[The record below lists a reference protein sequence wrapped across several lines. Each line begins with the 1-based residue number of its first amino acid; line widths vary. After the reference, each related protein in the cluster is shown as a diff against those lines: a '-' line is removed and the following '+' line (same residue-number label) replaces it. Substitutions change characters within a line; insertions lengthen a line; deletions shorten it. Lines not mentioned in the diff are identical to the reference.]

1 LLKSTLSSSPLR
13 IRHIPRKTVAES
25 LAQAREKYLGT
36 NPGTTTTT
44 TTVMMM
50 MMMMMVVMMM
60 VMVTQS

>member
-25 LAQAREKYLGT
+25 LAQAREKFLGT

-50 MMMMMVVMMM
+50 VMVVMVMM
-60 VMVTQS
+60 TQS

>member
-13 IRHIPRKTVAES
+13 IRNIPRKTVAES

-50 MMMMMVVMMM
+50 VMVVMVMM
-60 VMVTQS
+60 TQS

>member
-44 TTVMMM
+44 TTTTVMMM
-50 MMMMMVVMMM
+50 MMMMM
-60 VMVTQS
+60 T

>member
-13 IRHIPRKTVAES
+13 IRNIPRKTVAES

-44 TTVMMM
+44 TTVMIMVMVMM
-50 MMMMMVVMMM
+50 MMMMMM
-60 VMVTQS
+60 TQS

>member
-13 IRHIPRKTVAES
+13 IRHIRRKTEAES
-25 LAQAREKYLGT
+25 LAQAREKFLGT

-50 MMMMMVVMMM
+50 VMVVMVMM
-60 VMVTQS
+60 TQS

>member
-25 LAQAREKYLGT
+25 LAQAREKFLGT

-50 MMMMMVVMMM
+50 VRVMMMMMMMM
-60 VMVTQS
+60 TQS

>member
-25 LAQAREKYLGT
+25 LAQAREKDLET
-36 NPGTTTTT
+36 NPGTT

-50 MMMMMVVMMM
+50 M